1 MTLSQSFATIV
12 RLFFCVAEQENHQ
25 RLCSSSHYSFSTINH
40 QADYIEACSLYQDI
54 TYKLSQ
60 MPISMSF
67 SFQNTFTTVFFDYLH
82 SRRRIRTLNHQRRT
96 SSSLFTLEIITSTA
110 DMNKLLPI
118 MCKYHVYYYASC
130 RHSKL
135 IRTDRCWEDQV
146 DGCFTC
152 FSLSSWLYPSGTHCK
167 LTIRTTVIGSCRDC
181 IEHQMNI
188 TRGEYGNFVTQPMS
202 SVGGSQGAS
211 QTQAPDYSCG
221 GLNERPVRAPER
233 SYQPDGYQPEDQMSY
248 PAPEQSAPEYSG
260 IPSYGYAKQ
269 LYRSRFLGQP
279 SRLQV
284 SHGRDGIELT
294 NLQLPSNRQNKN
306 RSVNNFLDPSPYE
319 LQVSSESSRVES
331 ESLRATSH
339 DIRTDPSPYELQA
352 SLSNSDS
359 VGSTSGDQEGNQ
371 DNTGNKGR
379 PRRRARRGNMNVM
392 DRLPRPASE
401 PRDCE
406 RPPVHD
412 RVAALRGERRCRPT
426 SRSSIGRSQAVSP
439 LTESDLRAPFVPI
452 PEHDEYPEY
461 PAHPPYI

>member
-1 MTLSQSFATIV
+1 
-12 RLFFCVAEQENHQ
+12 
-25 RLCSSSHYSFSTINH
+25 
-40 QADYIEACSLYQDI
+40 
-54 TYKLSQ
+54 
-60 MPISMSF
+60 
-67 SFQNTFTTVFFDYLH
+67 
-82 SRRRIRTLNHQRRT
+82 
-96 SSSLFTLEIITSTA
+96 
-110 DMNKLLPI
+110 

-130 RHSKL
+130 QHSKL

-167 LTIRTTVIGSCRDC
+167 VTIRTTVIGSCRDC
-181 IEHQMNI
+181 IEHQMNT
-188 TRGEYGNFVTQPMS
+188 TRGKYGNFVTQPMS
-202 SVGGSQGAS
+202 SVGGSRGAS
-211 QTQAPDYSCG
+211 QTQASDYSCG
-221 GLNERPVRAPER
+221 GLNEH
-233 SYQPDGYQPEDQMSY
+233 
-248 PAPEQSAPEYSG
+248 SG
-260 IPSYGYAKQ
+260 
-269 LYRSRFLGQP
+269 FLP
-279 SRLQV
+279 T
-284 SHGRDGIELT
+284 DT
-294 NLQLPSNRQNKN
+294 PSNSIVLVFLASLPDY

-339 DIRTDPSPYELQA
+339 DIRAEPSPYELQA

-359 VGSTSGDQEGNQ
+359 VGSTSRDQEGNQ

-379 PRRRARRGNMNVM
+379 PRRRARRGNMDVM
-392 DRLPRPASE
+392 DRLPRPAPE

-412 RVAALRGERRCRPT
+412 RVAALRGERRCRST

>member
-1 MTLSQSFATIV
+1 
-12 RLFFCVAEQENHQ
+12 
-25 RLCSSSHYSFSTINH
+25 
-40 QADYIEACSLYQDI
+40 
-54 TYKLSQ
+54 
-60 MPISMSF
+60 
-67 SFQNTFTTVFFDYLH
+67 
-82 SRRRIRTLNHQRRT
+82 
-96 SSSLFTLEIITSTA
+96 
-110 DMNKLLPI
+110 
-118 MCKYHVYYYASC
+118 
-130 RHSKL
+130 
-135 IRTDRCWEDQV
+135 
-146 DGCFTC
+146 
-152 FSLSSWLYPSGTHCK
+152 
-167 LTIRTTVIGSCRDC
+167 
-181 IEHQMNI
+181 MNI

-279 SRLQV
+279 SRLQ
-284 SHGRDGIELT
+284 
-294 NLQLPSNRQNKN
+294 LPSNRQNKN

-339 DIRTDPSPYELQA
+339 DIRADPSPYELQA

-392 DRLPRPASE
+392 DRLPRPA
-401 PRDCE
+401 
-406 RPPVHD
+406 
-412 RVAALRGERRCRPT
+412 
-426 SRSSIGRSQAVSP
+426 
-439 LTESDLRAPFVPI
+439 APFVPI